1 MSLAPKPKAKAWS
14 SSNSVVVA
22 VPSFET
28 RILFCQKT
36 KIKGSSFPHSSFITT
51 TTTTTL
57 TNEISATPETLPV
70 FYSRFLL
77 LHPFLSLI
85 SARVS
90 FRAHPPLTKMAV
102 TPPSFSPSRT
112 TCASLLRQLQV
123 RYQSRS
129 NWRFFLFIFWIWNSK
144 QPLASSIDY

>member
-36 KIKGSSFPHSSFITT
+36 KIKGSSFPHSSFI

-129 NWRFFLFIFWIWNSK
+129 NWRFFFNFYLFFGYEIRNSH
-144 QPLASSIDY
+144 